1 MRKIVALL
9 CIVLLAACNL
19 PRPASSQTV
28 PPEDHSFTVQPL
40 LLTTT
45 DTPSSQNCYFNWA
58 THPLPD
64 LTKQLQ
70 ASVDSG
76 GLSEVTAT
84 AEAFGEDC
92 IDPVTNKAIG
102 FGAMETDF
110 RFAVQVN
117 NLEDTDI
124 QGRMLEKLLIVLD
137 DFTKGSIHMAPPG
150 YVNVSFTF
158 GEKANY
164 LSFLMKDAKAA
175 LEKGLH
181 GAELYEQLQKK

>member
-1 MRKIVALL
+1 MRKTIALL
-9 CIVLLAACNL
+9 CTFLLAACNL
-19 PRPASSQTV
+19 PRPASSQVV
-28 PPEDHSFTVQPL
+28 PPGNHSSTVLPL
-40 LLTTT
+40 QLTTT

-70 ASVDSG
+70 ASVDSA

-110 RFAVQVN
+110 RFTVQVS

-124 QGRMLEKLLIVLD
+124 LGRMLEKILVVLD
-137 DFTKGSIHMAPPG
+137 EFTNGSIHMAPPA
-150 YVNVSFTF
+150 YVNVTFTSRD
-158 GEKANY
+158 KASY
-164 LSFLMKDAKAA
+164 LSFIMENGKAA
-175 LEKGLH
+175 IEKGLH
-181 GAELYEQLQKK
+181 GAELYEQLQRK